1 MALRPKLESPADQ
14 APLLSVADAGFGLGL
29 QLAVVA
35 GAPITASPRGLR
47 WRQLQGGLLFR
58 WLSAPDGASWP
69 PKWRGAG
76 LPLPLSPQK
85 SHPVLLLVRESQTAN
100 PTTRPSLLA
109 PGTPPQPMN
118 LHRHCGEIA
127 RCFFAVAP
135 RELRPASSR
144 VLLAP
149 PLRLGDTIPPWLCS
163 WPSPFPPFMS
173 HVTVP
178 PVSSQTAPPESA
190 SLRPRAS
197 RPLPPASGVG
207 STGSLPPPSPAQSPL
222 T

>member
-1 MALRPKLESPADQ
+1 MPPQ
-14 APLLSVADAGFGLGL
+14 
-29 QLAVVA
+29 QLH
-35 GAPITASPRGLR
+35 PPPPR
-47 WRQLQGGLLFR
+47 
-58 WLSAPDGASWP
+58 
-69 PKWRGAG
+69 
-76 LPLPLSPQK
+76 
-85 SHPVLLLVRESQTAN
+85 SHRESQTAN

-109 PGTPPQPMN
+109 PGTPPQPVN

-135 RELRPASSR
+135 RELRPAPSR

-149 PLRLGDTIPPWLCS
+149 PLRRDDTIPPWLCS

-207 STGSLPPPSPAQSPL
+207 STGSLPPPAPAQSPL